1 MEKLF
6 KKMIEARASDLLLEA
21 DAPMVLRISGKLE
34 FEKKVYNAQEITDLL
49 LPLLT
54 PFQKTRLEKEKQ
66 IDLSYALPAG
76 DRFRINLHYQKGS
89 LAAAVR
95 ALSHKVPA
103 RQELGLPP
111 IIEDWTRL
119 SSGLIIVTGPTSSGK
134 TTTQACMIEL
144 INHNRSAH
152 IITVEDPI
160 EYVFSNAKSM
170 IEQREIGEDATD
182 FPSAL
187 ISALRQN
194 PDVILIGEMRDLETI
209 STAITAAET
218 GHLIISTLHTAN
230 TVNAIDR
237 IIDVFPAPQQN
248 QIRSQLSLT
257 LQGIISQ
264 QLIPRK
270 DEPGLALACEV
281 LLANSAVRN
290 IIRKGNTQD
299 LYSMIELG
307 KQAGMQ
313 SMDVS
318 LKELYDNGRIS
329 KEEVLSHANSR
340 ERLEKLLT

>member
-1 MEKLF
+1 MEKLL
-6 KKMIEARASDLLLEA
+6 KRMIDAHASDLLLEA
-21 DAPMVLRISGKLE
+21 DAPLVLRIGGKLE
-34 FEKKVYNAQEITDLL
+34 FEKKVYPAQEISDLL

-54 PFQKTRLEKEKQ
+54 PFQKERLEKEKQ
-66 IDLSYALPAG
+66 IDLSYALPEG
-76 DRFRINLHYQKGS
+76 SRFRINLHYQKGS
-89 LAAAVR
+89 LAAAIR
-95 ALSHKVPA
+95 ALSQKVPA

-111 IIEDWTRL
+111 IVEEWTRL
-119 SSGLIIVTGPTSSGK
+119 ASGLILVTGPTSSGK

-144 INHNRSAH
+144 INHSRSAH
-152 IITVEDPI
+152 IITIEDPI
-160 EYVFSNAKSM
+160 EYVFKNVKSM

-182 FPSAL
+182 FAGAL
-187 ISALRQN
+187 RSALRQN

-237 IIDVFPAPQQN
+237 IIDVFPASQQN

-270 DEPGLALACEV
+270 EGVGLVLACEV

-290 IIRKGNTQD
+290 IIRKGATQEIS
-299 LYSMIELG
+299 SMIELG
-307 KQAGMQ
+307 KQAGMR
-313 SMDVS
+313 SMDMS
-318 LKELYDNGRIS
+318 LKELADRGLI
-329 KEEVLSHANSR
+329 SR
-340 ERLEKLLT
+340 EEALSRAVSRDNFI